1 MLSFRSNAPCW
12 LKRLAWDVKHRH
24 SHLEAPSEI
33 VTRILEQAP
42 RRVLDFGCGN
52 GNLLRALRQGGWRG
66 RYSGVD
72 ISERAICIAQESGD
86 PLADW
91 IVSPIE
97 EVSLCETYDAICF
110 VESIYYLPLRVAK
123 CRLEECLKH
132 LDPDG
137 TVHIRICS
145 KTRHAEY
152 IAMIQE
158 IDSAHVDLH
167 TGG

>member
-1 MLSFRSNAPCW
+1 MLSFRSNVPCW

-33 VTRILEQAP
+33 VTRILEQDP
-42 RRVLDFGCGN
+42 RRILDFGCGN

-66 RYSGVD
+66 RYTGVD
-72 ISERAICIAQESGD
+72 ISARAIGIAQERFD

-97 EVSLCETYDAICF
+97 RVSIGETYDAICF
-110 VESIYYLPLRVAK
+110 VESIYYLPLRVAQ
-123 CRLEECLKH
+123 CRLEDCLKH

-137 TVHIRICS
+137 TMHIRICS
-145 KTRHAEY
+145 KARHAEY
-152 IAMIQE
+152 IAMIQQIASGHIE
-158 IDSAHVDLH
+158 LR